1 MDRNFKLLRDE
12 LAKALAGLDERQ
24 TQLKPG
30 GDPARWSIQQIVG
43 HLLLTY
49 KATIEAVDARVAKG
63 AATKASPSVAQRVG
77 QFALCRIGYF
87 PRGRLAPERVTAA
100 TDAPAVPG
108 AGLTAHGR
116 RADLRDQAKG
126 DQSHGARTSEH
137 RAVAPVPPDPWQAPH
152 QADCADSPGVRHLK
166 RRWSH
171 SAATV
176 R

>member
-108 AGLTAHGR
+108 AGLTAQADAAIGEMDRRFTAGEQIFGSRRRAISHMVLGPLSIGQWRRFHLIHGR
-116 RADLRDQAKG
+116 HHIKQI
-126 DQSHGARTSEH
+126 ARIRQEY
-137 RAVAPVPPDPWQAPH
+137 
-152 QADCADSPGVRHLK
+152 GI
-166 RRWSH
+166 
-171 SAATV
+171 
-176 R
+176 